1 MKKKVLGLTIS
12 GAATFI
18 VGIVLFLL
26 IPLMSAP
33 EVKYYD
39 VFDFSWFEKL
49 PVAFQVLFNFEV
61 ITTAQI
67 LYLAFIGI
75 GLIFWIVHLVMV
87 IVKKKPIGLV
97 MVFLGLLFLALFGFA
112 ALLMFT
118 PNYAVWTGTGFLVSK
133 EGFVEGCGILGPFGW
148 FDSTICGFT
157 TGKLPILGFILAIA
171 AVALFFIG
179 ALLYL
184 IGAIV
189 HVVYIA
195 QGDVVPES
203 EEEKAVRE
211 QMYREAAEKAV
222 GPDVIIVHDDEIDA
236 AAEARDEEEKENK
249 ESRGSETR
257 REEVPMPN
265 VGIAAP
271 GIQGPIIVQYINTYS
286 PDQTPMYGKRSS
298 VPVSEIQGEISGNK
312 PLTPEE
318 IRRIVREELAPK
330 EESRQPVIISV
341 PAPAVAQQEAKP
353 VTAEEVRRII
363 SDELNA
369 KNEAG
374 FGDVIVESPD
384 ENRPLSAEEIRRII
398 AEEREYKPAPKQEE
412 KKEGLTAEDIR
423 AIIASEFAKR
433 DPKPEQKEELSAS
446 QIRAIIR
453 SELQQVPPLQE
464 ERVQPVTVVVGMPE
478 APKAQ
483 PAPKEEEPEEEAEP
497 EPEPVKRAVGEI
509 NPNLPPHDKII
520 RIPFQ
525 NRFKDAD
532 PEMLSN
538 YNELKSEIMSYG
550 VKSRVSNKGD
560 TFRLH
565 KVTFVRITVAGKSLK
580 LYFALDP
587 KDYANSTLPVQDASG
602 KGVYKD
608 IPLVFKVK
616 SDLSLRRAKQLIADV
631 MEKNGLEQGKV
642 EPRNWADELINSS
655 AEEED
660 DDE

>member
-1 MKKKVLGLTIS
+1 MKKKVLGLCIS
-12 GAATFI
+12 GGVTFLI
-18 VGIVLFLL
+18 GIALFLT
-26 IPLMSAP
+26 IPLMSTP

-39 VFDFSWFEKL
+39 VFNFAWIANFV
-49 PVAFQVLFNFEV
+49 PAMVALFNFQT

-67 LYLAFIGI
+67 IYLSFMGI
-75 GLIFWIVHLVMV
+75 GAILWIVHLIMV
-87 IVKKKPIGLV
+87 IVKKKPVGLV
-97 MVFLGLLFLALFGFA
+97 MVFLGLLYLALFLLG
-112 ALLMFT
+112 ALLMFS
-118 PNYAVWTGTGFLVSK
+118 PNYAVNYGSGFLFDK
-133 EGFVEGCGILGPFGW
+133 EGFFEGTGLLGPFGW
-148 FDSTICGFT
+148 FDATICGFT
-157 TGKLPILGFILAIA
+157 TGKVPLVGFILAIA

-179 ALLYL
+179 TILYL

-189 HVVYIA
+189 HIVYIA

-203 EEEKAVRE
+203 DEEKAVRE
-211 QMYREAAEKAV
+211 QMYREAAEKAA

-236 AAEARDEEEKENK
+236 AAAEREEEEEKPEPR
-249 ESRGSETR
+249 EQQSR
-257 REEVPMPN
+257 REDIPAPN
-265 VGIAAP
+265 TGLSGSGIT
-271 GIQGPIIVQYINTYS
+271 GPIIVQYINTYS
-286 PDQTPMYGKRSS
+286 PDQAPVYGKRGS
-298 VPVSEIQGEISGNK
+298 VPVSEIQGEITGNK
-312 PLTPEE
+312 PLTAEE
-318 IRRIVREELAPK
+318 IRRIVKEELAPK
-330 EESRQPVIISV
+330 EESKQPVIISV
-341 PAPAVAQQEAKP
+341 PAPAAPQMDAKP

-369 KNEAG
+369 KKETG
-374 FGDVIVESPD
+374 YGDVIVESPD
-384 ENRPLSAEEIRRII
+384 ENRPLSAEEVRRII
-398 AEEREYKPAPKQEE
+398 AEEREYKAAQKPVEE

-423 AIIASEFAKR
+423 AIIAEEFAKR
-433 DPKPEQKEELSAS
+433 DPKPEPKEELSAS

-453 SELQQVPPLQE
+453 SELQQKAPLAE
-464 ERVQPVTVVVGMPE
+464 EKIQPVTVVVGMPE
-478 APKAQ
+478 APK
-483 PAPKEEEPEEEAEP
+483 PAPKPVEEPEEEVE
-497 EPEPVKRAVGEI
+497 EESEPVKRAVGEI

-525 NRFKDAD
+525 DRFKEAD

-550 VKSRVSNKGD
+550 VKSRISNKGD

-587 KDYANSTLPVQDASG
+587 KDYANTTLPVQDASG

-655 AEEED
+655 SSEED